1 MLELHCIESEKEAE
15 KMDTDYL
22 SRKSINQPTAFFKIN
37 SEIRLLNPSGKISI
51 KTAKNNFC
59 SQNTY
64 QFLHSGAYKG
74 GALGAPPPPWGTH
87 DMILYWDLKKK
98 FNFRGSFFHLFYY
111 FLHNNFARKTLK
123 FVWRSN
129 QT

>member
-37 SEIRLLNPSGKISI
+37 SEIRHLNPSGKISI
-51 KTAKNNFC
+51 KTAKRNFC
-59 SQNTY
+59 SQNNY

-74 GALGAPPPPWGTH
+74 GALGAPPPLGAR
-87 DMILYWDLKKK
+87 MI
-98 FNFRGSFFHLFYY
+98 
-111 FLHNNFARKTLK
+111 
-123 FVWRSN
+123 
-129 QT
+129 